1 MITRIVKLKFQEQYI
16 SKFKH
21 FANDIENIIKSQ
33 EGCIDLELLQDISDP
48 SIFFTYSKWDN
59 ENALNNYRKS
69 DFFRNIWPQTKEWFS
84 AKPEAWSVNSIAKED
99 EQY

>member
-21 FANDIENIIKSQ
+21 FANEIESTIKSH
-33 EGCIDLELLQDISDP
+33 EGCVSLELLQDTSDL
-48 SIFFTYSKWDN
+48 SIFFTYSKWNSEDD
-59 ENALNNYRKS
+59 LNNYRKS

-84 AKPEAWSVNSIAKED
+84 AKPEAWSVNSIAKEN